1 MGLLSQ
7 LFKAGVRAN
16 RYARREKAR
25 IEYFNRRWQKLRDIH
40 QLVVKDFL
48 QPLEPLL
55 DKMSRNEYMKL
66 NEYIQDMN
74 DWRDEINR
82 HINNATQNHL
92 SRYATAIK
100 KVAMKSIKLCKKYR
114 AYSDIQSIEYVA
126 SEKALYLNGKKHYT
140 FT

>member
-7 LFKAGVRAN
+7 LSKAWVRAN

-25 IEYFNRRWQKLRDIH
+25 IEYFNRRWHKLRDIQ

-48 QPLEPLL
+48 QPLEPFL
-55 DKMSRNEYMKL
+55 DKMTRNEYIKL
-66 NEYIQDMN
+66 NEYRQDMN
-74 DWRDEINR
+74 AWCDEINR
-82 HINNATQNHL
+82 HINDATQNHL

-114 AYSDIQSIEYVA
+114 VYLNIQSIEYVA

>member
-25 IEYFNRRWQKLRDIH
+25 IEYFNWRWQKLMGIH

-48 QPLEPLL
+48 QPLEPFL
-55 DKMSRNEYMKL
+55 DKMSRNEYIKL
-66 NEYIQDMN
+66 NEYIQDMD

-82 HINNATQNHL
+82 RINDATQNHL

-114 AYSDIQSIEYVA
+114 LYSDIQSIKYVA

>member
-1 MGLLSQ
+1 MGLLTQ

-16 RYARREKAR
+16 RYAQREKAR
-25 IEYFNRRWQKLRDIH
+25 IGVFNRRWQKLRDIH

-48 QPLEPLL
+48 QPLEPFW
-55 DKMSRNEYMKL
+55 DKMSGKEYIKL

-92 SRYATAIK
+92 SRYGTAIK

-114 AYSDIQSIEYVA
+114 VYSDIQSIEYVA